1 MSPKTRRRFELV
13 PEALVALLFFA
24 AASPS
29 RGQAKAGP
37 DPPLWRLT
45 PFGGSSFE
53 TNPYTLEGAKPTDV
67 RLRETGT
74 YGLRFGREISSK
86 VSIEIAW
93 SHAEPILSTSSAP
106 GSTVRRR
113 LNDVELGVNRY
124 LPLGPVRGLLELG
137 IGARGS
143 RSALGGANLT
153 ADLGA
158 GFEVPVIRP
167 VFLRIDERFRE
178 TYGNLGPGD
187 RFAYCDRTGC
197 FAYRHRWFAN
207 WETLGGVTYS
217 F

>member
-1 MSPKTRRRFELV
+1 MPRDSI
-13 PEALVALLFFA
+13 
-24 AASPS
+24 ASSFWRSVWS
-29 RGQAKAGP
+29 RGG
-37 DPPLWRLT
+37 
-45 PFGGSSFE
+45 
-53 TNPYTLEGAKPTDV
+53 
-67 RLRETGT
+67 
-74 YGLRFGREISSK
+74 
-86 VSIEIAW
+86 AW
-93 SHAEPILSTSSAP
+93 SGRRTFSGCGSNVIATDAA

-137 IGARGS
+137 IGGRGS
-143 RSALGGANLT
+143 RRALGGANLT

-158 GFEVPVIRP
+158 GLEVPVVRR

-178 TYGNLGPGD
+178 TFGNLGPGD

-197 FAYRHRWFAN
+197 YAYRHHWFAN